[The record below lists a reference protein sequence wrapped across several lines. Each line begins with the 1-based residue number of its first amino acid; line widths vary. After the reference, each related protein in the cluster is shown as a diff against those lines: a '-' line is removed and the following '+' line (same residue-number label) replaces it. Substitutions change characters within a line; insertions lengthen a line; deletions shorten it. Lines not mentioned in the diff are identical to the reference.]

1 MAEQLTAAEKRTLLV
16 VERQAKSRDSL
27 LLALLKA
34 LLGLWGNFDAW
45 DDRDIVT
52 GHAARSAVLVELT
65 LARARRQAQAYSQ
78 SILRAADALPD
89 RDLAPVEDVYP
100 RSGVGPV
107 EVYERLANEYL
118 YDRKRGV
125 DEAEAREHVAE
136 RLEKIVRADVALA
149 ERDTTAAAFRQSS
162 KVTGKRR
169 ILHPELS
176 ESGFSCGLC
185 VIAASRLYGTD
196 ELMPIHDG
204 CNCEEAVV
212 TAGFDPGLRLN
223 REDLDAVYAAAG
235 GNSADFLRDVSIRID
250 EHGELG
256 PVLRNADHEFRD
268 HEAASSGRE
277 RFTPY
282 APTTPAEQ
290 RAMMRRSIERSQEAV
305 QRIQDAI
312 ARGDGETT
320 LGQYG
325 REQKV
330 SDFQTAL
337 GFHQALIQRYSALI

>member
-1 MAEQLTAAEKRTLLV
+1 MAELTTAEKRTLAV
-16 VERQAKSRDSL
+16 VDRQAKARESL
-27 LLALLKA
+27 LLQLIKA

-52 GHAARSAVLVELT
+52 GYAARSAVLVELT
-65 LARARRQAQAYSQ
+65 LARARRQSRAYAEAV
-78 SILRAADALPD
+78 LRQADALPD
-89 RDLAPVEDVYP
+89 RDLDPVEDVYP

-107 EVYERLANEYL
+107 DVYERVANQYL
-118 YDRKRGV
+118 YERKRGV
-125 DEAEAREHVAE
+125 DDAEAREHVAE
-136 RLEKIVRADVALA
+136 RLEKLARADVALA
-149 ERDTTAAAFRQSS
+149 DRDTTASIFRQSS
-162 KVTGKRR
+162 KVIGKRR

-185 VIAASRLYGTD
+185 VVAASRLYGTD
-196 ELMPIHDG
+196 ELLAIHDG

-235 GNSADFLRDVSIRID
+235 GNSADYLRDVSIRIN

-256 PVLRNADHEFRD
+256 PVLRNADHDFRGPD
-268 HEAASSGRE
+268 ASSTDRR
-277 RFTPY
+277 RFTPFE
-282 APTTPAEQ
+282 PTTPAQQ
-290 RAMMRRSIERSQEAV
+290 RQMMREAVDRSRGAV

-312 ARGDGETT
+312 DRGDGETT

-325 REQKV
+325 KEQKV
-330 SDFQTAL
+330 SDFAAAL
-337 GFHQALIQRYSALI
+337 GFHNALIQRYSALI